1 MMKMINVNELLERKH
16 GEIRQIER
24 LKIIRD
30 KALDEMCDAWDSRE
44 GEDRANRLKQLEEK
58 ISEINELLAT
68 Y

>member
-1 MMKMINVNELLERKH
+1 MMKMININELLERKY

-24 LKIIRD
+24 LKVLRD
-30 KALDEMCDAWDSRE
+30 KALDEMCYVWDTKE